1 MWIGRVSLRKRI
13 ADSKTLARWLTALF
27 KWYLKFCYRTSSW
40 RRDGFDE
47 MDALVK
53 SGEPV
58 IIAIWHQR
66 LMMAP
71 FIVDLSL
78 GPVCTLTSSAR
89 AGTMA
94 GQLQKEFGFDSI
106 SMSSHKRH
114 VALSREVLGRIRDG
128 VSIGIATDG
137 PRGPARVASTVP
149 LIWARVS
156 GKRVFVV
163 TFSANRVA
171 KLPTWDQMMMP
182 LPWTRGVMLCREW
195 DKTVPRKCSDAEMET
210 LRLSLQEA
218 LDAITDSG
226 DAACGRD
233 SA

>member
-1 MWIGRVSLRKRI
+1 MSLRRKI
-13 ADSKTLARWLTALF
+13 ADSETLARGLTALF
-27 KWYLKFCYRTSSW
+27 KWYLRFCYRTARW
-40 RRDGFDE
+40 RRDGFED

-94 GQLQKEFGFDSI
+94 GRLQKAFGFDSI

-149 LIWARVS
+149 LVWARVS

-163 TFSANRVA
+163 SFAASRVVEF
-171 KLPTWDQMMMP
+171 PTWDRMMMP
-182 LPWTRGVMLCREW
+182 LPWTSGVMLCREW
-195 DKTVPRKCSDAEMET
+195 QESVPRKCDDATLET
-210 LRLSLQEA
+210 LRVSLQAA
-218 LDAITDSG
+218 LDEVTDAS
-226 DAACGRD
+226 DAACGRPGR
-233 SA
+233 